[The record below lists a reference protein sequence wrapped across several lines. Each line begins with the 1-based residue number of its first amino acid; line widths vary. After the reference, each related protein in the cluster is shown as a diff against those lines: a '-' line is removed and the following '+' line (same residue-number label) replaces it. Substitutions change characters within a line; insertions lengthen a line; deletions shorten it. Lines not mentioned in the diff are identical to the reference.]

1 MFRPALG
8 EAVQVIPKDEAVADA
23 HRACG
28 VPDVV
33 ADDLRARRVA
43 VNVADPLIHL
53 GGAAGRAV
61 NAVGLDGDVLVV
73 AEADAPLGTGSV
85 DLIVFHR
92 DIARGGDID
101 IERDVQTLERDVAA
115 GYLHPATRLV
125 HPARAA
131 GQAAGADLGQRS
143 AGGDTGVGR
152 AGKTGR
158 ADRGGGAGFR
168 TRRR

>member
-8 EAVQVIPKDEAVADA
+8 EAVDVVPLDQAVADA
-23 HRACG
+23 HRPRG

-33 ADDLRARRVA
+33 ADNLRARRVA
-43 VNVADPLIHL
+43 VNVADTLIHL

-73 AEADAPLGTGSV
+73 AEADAPLGTDSV
-85 DLIVFHR
+85 DLVVFNR
-92 DIARGGDID
+92 DVAGGGDID
-101 IERDVQTLERDVAA
+101 VERDVQALERDVAA

-131 GQAAGADLGQRS
+131 GQAARADLGQRS
-143 AGGDTGVGR
+143 AGRDTGVGR

-158 ADRGGGAGFR
+158 AGGGHGAGFR
-168 TRRR
+168 